1 MLLGSTVLS
10 NVRVSTLSQPA
21 NLQQPGLFTLLTDK
35 KKKKNVNEEPG
46 ESQAD
51 SL

>member
-10 NVRVSTLSQPA
+10 NVRVSALSQPT
-21 NLQQPGLFTLLTDK
+21 NLQQPDLFTLLTDK
-35 KKKKNVNEEPG
+35 KKKNVNEEPG
-46 ESQAD
+46 KSQAD